1 MVDTKYI
8 GINFNYYR
16 PETLKEV
23 LKRLQEKGSR
33 ILAGGTDLLVRIKTE
48 TEKPAIIVE
57 ITGVKELHIL
67 EMRNE
72 LILGALVKLYE
83 IEKNDSIKNTYPSLH
98 EAVKSIGGTQI
109 RNMATLTGN
118 LCNASP
124 GADSAPPLITF
135 GAQVE
140 IKNLS
145 KKGEIVNRIILLE
158 DFFKGPG
165 KTVLEPGDILT
176 RIIVPEPDK
185 NTGSAFKKLSRVNL
199 DISKISCAV
208 FLERD
213 GNIIKSI
220 KIAVGA
226 AAAIPVRAF
235 YTEEALTG
243 TIFNMNK
250 MQAALNLIR
259 DDISPV
265 TDVRSTAE
273 YRRSVAPVLVR
284 DALGL
289 AWKRA
294 GGDALL

>member
-48 TEKPAIIVE
+48 AEKPEIIVE
-57 ITGVKELHIL
+57 ITGVKELHVL

-83 IEKNDSIKNTYPSLH
+83 IEKNDSIKNTYPSLY

-124 GADSAPPLITF
+124 GADSAPPLITL
-135 GAQVE
+135 GAEVE
-140 IKNLS
+140 IKDLN
-145 KKGEIVNRIILLE
+145 KKGEIVSRIILLE

-165 KTVLEPGDILT
+165 KTVLDPGDVLT
-176 RIIVPEPDK
+176 RIIVPKPYK
-185 NTGSAFKKLSRVNL
+185 NTGSAFKKIARVNL

-208 FLERD
+208 SLEKD
-213 GNIIKSI
+213 GNTIKSI

-226 AAAIPVRAF
+226 AAATPLRAF
-235 YTEEALTG
+235 NTEEALTG
-243 TIFNMNK
+243 TIFKMNK
-250 MQAALNLIR
+250 MQTALDLIR
-259 DDISPV
+259 DDISPI

-273 YRRSVAPVLVR
+273 YRRAVAPVLLKDTLR
-284 DALGL
+284 L

-294 GGDALL
+294 GGDIPL